1 MSRKNIRT
9 IIKEMIEVGWDSRR
23 DFINRYREANNKKA
37 KEWKERERLG
47 LNNERERRSNYQ
59 GVNRH
64 N

>member
-23 DFINRYREANNKKA
+23 DFVNRSREANNKKA

-59 GVNRH
+59 GVN
-64 N
+64 